1 MPASKDLYEILGVS
15 KQASADE
22 IKKAYR
28 KLALKYHPDK
38 NPDDKQAEE
47 RFKETAMAYEI
58 LSDAGKR
65 AEYDQR
71 GERAYRSAHRDQ
83 FQYGDF
89 SVEDIL
95 GRHPDFFE
103 SLFGRQF
110 HARRTPQQRGRDI
123 EASVEI
129 DLTTAA
135 FGGKVELGLS
145 SGSVCSACAGRGV
158 QAGAPPCAACKGTG
172 SVTRQTP
179 DRGQFF
185 SVTST
190 CMECGGAGVDG
201 GALCRECAG
210 SGVKAGTRSLTV
222 TVPEGTSDGDRLRL
236 RGLGAPGI
244 RGGPAGDLMLLIHV
258 RPDPFFRREGDDI
271 HSDIDVPAPQAV
283 LGGKATARTL
293 KGTAEVTIPP
303 GTPTG
308 AQLRLRGQGIK
319 GGNQIVHVR
328 VTVPAN
334 PTEEQQRLY
343 RELANLTPQ
352 PRPSGPSRA

>member
-1 MPASKDLYEILGVS
+1 MAADKDLYEILGVP
-15 KQASADE
+15 KQASTDE

-28 KLALKYHPDK
+28 KLALKFHPDK

-47 RFKETAMAYEI
+47 SFKEAAMAYEI
-58 LSDAGKR
+58 LSDEKQR

-71 GERAYRSAHRDQ
+71 GQRAYRDAHADQ
-83 FQYGDF
+83 FEYGDF

-110 HARRTPQQRGRDI
+110 HAQRTPQQRGHDV

-129 DLTTAA
+129 DLRTAA

-145 SGSVCSACAGRGV
+145 GGSVCTACGGRGV
-158 QAGAPPCAACKGTG
+158 QSGAPPCATCHGTG
-172 SVTRQTP
+172 SVTQQAP

-185 SVTST
+185 SVTSA
-190 CMECGGAGVDG
+190 CPDCGGAGVEP
-201 GALCRECAG
+201 GAICRECAG
-210 SGVKAGTRSLTV
+210 TGVKEGTRRLTV

-244 RGGPAGDLMLLIHV
+244 RRGPAGDLLLLIHIQ
-258 RPDPFFRREGDDI
+258 PDPFFRREGNDV
-271 HSDIDVPAPQAV
+271 HSDLDVPAPLAV

-293 KGTAEVTIPP
+293 KGSAEVTIPP
-303 GTPTG
+303 GTSTG
-308 AQLRLRGQGIK
+308 AKLRLRGQGIN
-319 GGNQIVHVR
+319 GGNQIVHVL
-328 VTVPAN
+328 VTVPGK
-334 PTEEQQRLY
+334 PSEEQQRLY
-343 RELANLTPQ
+343 GELAKL
-352 PRPSGPSRA
+352 S